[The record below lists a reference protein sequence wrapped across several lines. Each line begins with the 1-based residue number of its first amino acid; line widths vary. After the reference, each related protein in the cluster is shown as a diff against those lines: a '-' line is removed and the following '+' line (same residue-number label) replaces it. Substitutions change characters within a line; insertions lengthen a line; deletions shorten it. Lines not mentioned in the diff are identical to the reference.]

1 MPILTQQYLKGV
13 NTLYNTY
20 FKTAL
25 DGLGA
30 APALSSLICEETDA
44 AGFAS
49 VEYNPLLG
57 MPILKELAAGSEGEI
72 SNLATGNLPIANKV
86 FQRLIELRKE
96 DLDRGQAKLY
106 LPMLKKTAAAYVMFK
121 EQLLATKL
129 VAGFSTEKSLCV
141 GSPAFFSNSQVIAEG
156 KPGTLSNAATK
167 KLSAANFETAVEN
180 MRSRTDAEK
189 NSLNLGSKLIL
200 VVGPR
205 NEALGKQI
213 VKLGKLANGGDNP
226 DLGMADLFVWNYL
239 APIKPDAWFLFDIA
253 YSKPVIYQ
261 TEVPLSNYMQTNPE
275 DTNTMRTGKFLYQL
289 YHRGN
294 LALADPLVSYGSDG
308 STSA

>member
-25 DGLGA
+25 DGLGQ
-30 APALSSLICEETDA
+30 APALCNLLCEETDA

-57 MPILKELAAGSEGEI
+57 MPILKELAAGSEGEM
-72 SNLATGNLPIANKV
+72 SNLATGNLPVTNKV
-86 FQRLIELRKE
+86 FQRLIELSRQ
-96 DLDRGQAKLY
+96 DLERGQAKLY
-106 LPMLKKTAAAYVMFK
+106 LPMLKKTAAAWSMFK
-121 EQLLATKL
+121 EGLLATKL
-129 VAGFSTEKSLCV
+129 VAGFTTEKSLCV
-141 GSPAFFSNSQVIAEG
+141 GNPAFFSNGQVIAEG
-156 KPGTLSNAATK
+156 KKGTLSNTVTK
-167 KLSAANFETAVEN
+167 KLSAANFEIAVEN
-180 MRSRTDAEK
+180 LRGRTDAEG
-189 NSLNLGSKLIL
+189 NSLNLGSKLVL

-226 DLGMADLFVWNYL
+226 DQGMAELFVWNYL
-239 APIKPDAWFLFDIA
+239 APVKPDAWFLFDVA

-261 TEVPLSNYMQTNPE
+261 TEVPLANYMQTNPE
-275 DTNTMRTGKFLYQL
+275 DTHTMRTGKFLYQL

-308 STSA
+308 STAA